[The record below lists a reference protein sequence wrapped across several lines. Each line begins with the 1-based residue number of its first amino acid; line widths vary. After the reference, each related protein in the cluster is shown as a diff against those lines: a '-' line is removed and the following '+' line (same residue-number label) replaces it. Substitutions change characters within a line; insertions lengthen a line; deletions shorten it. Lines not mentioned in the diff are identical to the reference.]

1 MLERATQQPPVEAGE
16 GPAAVRPRTAKTQA
30 ARVLRVVSGNF
41 LEMYDFMV
49 FGIFAHDIG
58 RAYFP
63 SHNHYLSELA
73 AFATFWLGS
82 VMRPVGA
89 FVLGPYVDRIGRRK
103 GLLLTLLIM
112 AVGTAMVA
120 FLPGYATIG
129 VLAPIG
135 VIAGRLLQG
144 FSAGVELGGVSVYL
158 AEIAPPER
166 KGFFVSWQSASQQVS
181 VIVGSVVGILIR
193 ETLPHRILIDWGWRI
208 PFVAGCLIVP
218 FIYLLRRSLE
228 ETEGF
233 AHQRHHPSFAEIR
246 RSVAANLPLVL
257 AGMGWVVMTT
267 VFFYF
272 ITNYTATFGKEDLHL
287 SVRQSLMVVLWVG
300 VANFCVL
307 PLSGALSDRI
317 GRGPILIVAAALG
330 VLTAYPALLWLVA
343 HPSFGHMLAVEL
355 WLSLLYA
362 SYNGAMVVALVE
374 VMPKEVR
381 ATGFSLAYS
390 LATMLGT
397 FTDLG
402 GKWLD
407 QNYGKG
413 APGLWLLFA
422 AACGLSATI
431 WFSRK
436 GLLARR

>member
-1 MLERATQQPPVEAGE
+1 MRQSAPNQTPTEKTGGP
-16 GPAAVRPRTAKTQA
+16 PAARPKTARSQA
-30 ARVLRVVSGNF
+30 AMVLRVVSGNF

-58 RAYFP
+58 KAYFP
-63 SHNHYLSELA
+63 AHSHYVSELA

-89 FVLGPYVDRIGRRK
+89 LVLGPYVDRIGRRK

-112 AVGTAMVA
+112 AVGTAMIA
-120 FLPGYATIG
+120 FLPGYETIG
-129 VLAPIG
+129 FLAPVG
-135 VIAGRLLQG
+135 VVAGRLLQG

-158 AEIAPPER
+158 AEMAPPGR
-166 KGFFVSWQSASQQVS
+166 RGFFVSWQSGSQQVS
-181 VIVGSVVGILIR
+181 VIVGSIVGILIR
-193 ETLPHRILIDWGWRI
+193 ETLPAQAMAAWGWRI
-208 PFVAGCLIVP
+208 PFVVGCLIVP
-218 FIYLLRRSLE
+218 LIYIVRRSLE

-233 AHQRHHPSFAEIR
+233 SRQHHHPSFAEIR

-272 ITNYTATFGKEDLHL
+272 ITNYTATFGREDLHL
-287 SVRQSLMVVLWVG
+287 STRKSLLVVLCVG
-300 VANFCVL
+300 VSNLCVL

-317 GRGPILIVAAALG
+317 GRAPILLVTSSLG
-330 VLTAYPALLWLVA
+330 VLTAYPALLWLIA
-343 HPSFGHMLAVEL
+343 HPSFEHMLAVEL
-355 WLSLLYA
+355 WLSALYA
-362 SYNGAMVVALVE
+362 GYNGAMVVALVE
-374 VMPKEVR
+374 VMPAEVR

-402 GKWLD
+402 DKWLD
-407 QNYGKG
+407 RNYGKS

-436 GLLARR
+436 RLVSRR